1 LRRNNPTLQQLRQL
15 HFHDVDNATVM
26 AYSKADTTTGNV
38 ILVVINLDPRN
49 AQEATVTM
57 DYDAVGLAACQSYPV
72 DDLFSGMSYE
82 SSENNFVGLG
92 PLRDVAHIYLLPRV
106 PRERREALAYRHVT
120 DYRP

>member
-1 LRRNNPTLQQLRQL
+1 
-15 HFHDVDNATVM
+15 FYDVDIAHVM

-49 AQEATVTM
+49 AQEATVTI
-57 DYDAVGLAACQSYPV
+57 DYDAVGLSAGQSYPV
-72 DDLFSGMSYE
+72 DDLVSGSSYE
-82 SSENNFVGLG
+82 WSERNFVRLE
-92 PLRDVAHIYLLPRV
+92 PLRDVAHIFLLPRV